1 MNTLE
6 YFEKKI
12 NTLESKI
19 KYNQAQLDILLVQR
33 DAAVEDALPEPVE
46 CCGHIFNSKIALNKH
61 RQTTTH
67 KIIHEPHFRCAL
79 CNVLIFDG
87 VSSLEELQQSPNKY
101 LVSNF
106 RKHTEKC
113 EQSCLKCGFEYKTR
127 WKKQSHICPEAT
139 SSPEPIPK
147 KAKPRFK
154 VRKHSSCQTCSAPTP
169 SPSPSPEAHHYVAA
183 VSPPVQQKKE
193 PKETPAYTKAE
204 KPMKWDTINCHG
216 YRYDW
221 NTITNKVYDGEFNC
235 VGLYDSEVKIINF
248 DSDISSDSNSDN
260 DSDSGGE
267 QNIKS
272 SIKVI

>member
-1 MNTLE
+1 MLWEKNTRGILE
-6 YFEKKI
+6 RHKE
-12 NTLESKI
+12 TM
-19 KYNQAQLDILLVQR
+19 A
-33 DAAVEDALPEPVE
+33 
-46 CCGHIFNSKIALNKH
+46 
-61 RQTTTH
+61 H

-87 VSSLEELQQSPNKY
+87 VSTLEELQQSPNKY

-113 EQSCLKCGFEYKTR
+113 QQSCLKCGFEYKTR

-139 SSPEPIPK
+139 SSSEPIPK

-169 SPSPSPEAHHYVAA
+169 SPSPSPEARHYVAA
-183 VSPPVQQKKE
+183 VSPPIQQRKKKSPSP
-193 PKETPAYTKAE
+193 PKEKPAYTKSE
-204 KPMKWDTINCHG
+204 KPMKWDTINSHG

-235 VGLYDSEVKIINF
+235 VGLYDSEVKTINF
-248 DSDISSDSNSDN
+248 DSDISSDSNSDSEL
-260 DSDSGGE
+260 DESDSGGA